1 MKQMTQIANVE
12 HTKNTKHIKHTKH
25 VPLMLVALAALAGMA
40 SPLANAHV
48 TMEQT
53 TASTGAYQKLTF
65 KIGHGCEG
73 SGTHTVKV
81 TLPDGVMGAKPMPK
95 AGWKLSTQ
103 VEDLAT
109 PYQSHGK
116 TISKDVREVSWSEG
130 LLPDAH
136 YDEFS
141 VQVKLP
147 DTPGNLYFK
156 VTQLCEQG
164 RWDWVEIPKEGQ
176 SKKDLKAPAPMLDV
190 QGKQEAGH
198 QH

>member
-1 MKQMTQIANVE
+1 MKQMTQITNIE
-12 HTKNTKHIKHTKH
+12 QTKNTMYIKY
-25 VPLMLVALAALAGMA
+25 VSLMLAALAGMV
-40 SPLANAHV
+40 SPLAIAHV

-53 TASTGAYQKLTF
+53 IASAGAYQKLTF

-81 TLPDGVMGAKPMPK
+81 TLPDSVMSAKPMPK
-95 AGWKLSTQ
+95 AGWKLSAQ

-147 DTPGNLYFK
+147 DTPGKLYFK

-164 RWDWVEIPKEGQ
+164 RLDWVEIPKEGQ
-176 SKKDLKAPAPMLDV
+176 GKKDLKAPAPMLDV
-190 QGKQEAGH
+190 EGKQEAGH